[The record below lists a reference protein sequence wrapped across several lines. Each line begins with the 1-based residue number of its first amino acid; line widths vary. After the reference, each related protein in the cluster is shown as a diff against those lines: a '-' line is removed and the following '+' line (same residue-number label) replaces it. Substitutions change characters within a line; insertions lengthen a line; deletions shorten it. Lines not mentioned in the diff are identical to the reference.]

1 MAELVDF
8 ECSVHGFRVATF
20 ESAAV
25 TCGLEG
31 CQRSCSPPQWVRA
44 RQDSVRR
51 RASAGTWTGRPGPGG
66 HRTGRAT
73 AHQQQEPEAVVET
86 DSGPEPVR
94 PSQVPSNAS
103 PMMTRTTD
111 TRKTVHH
118 CQSPCRPLTGGITTG
133 TLAAVG
139 KRRLK
144 AGDPDQPFF
153 SEQEPSNQREP
164 VHFAVSRKI
173 RFPHAESGDPGPVP
187 AFQRRVPC
195 EWAESPGRYRTIHV
209 QKAQGVKPMAET
221 TTPCVNRQ
229 EPEAW
234 NERDPRGTSQRVGG
248 VARVLW
254 GLSTVRDRSLTGTD
268 QSGRFSG
275 ALATAAIFL
284 RHPLRRPPRTRQGRG
299 VQRHVAGGEA
309 GKRASCPR
317 LLSASLV
324 IRDGASSP
332 RGLPVD
338 QPVSSGLNR

>member
-144 AGDPDQPFF
+144 AGTLTSHFF
-153 SEQEPSNQREP
+153 LNRSRQIRE
-164 VHFAVSRKI
+164 SL
-173 RFPHAESGDPGPVP
+173 S
-187 AFQRRVPC
+187 
-195 EWAESPGRYRTIHV
+195 
-209 QKAQGVKPMAET
+209 
-221 TTPCVNRQ
+221 
-229 EPEAW
+229 
-234 NERDPRGTSQRVGG
+234 TSQLVGG
-248 VARVLW
+248 
-254 GLSTVRDRSLTGTD
+254 
-268 QSGRFSG
+268 SGF
-275 ALATAAIFL
+275 
-284 RHPLRRPPRTRQGRG
+284 RTRK
-299 VQRHVAGGEA
+299 AGTPV
-309 GKRASCPR
+309 R
-317 LLSASLV
+317 
-324 IRDGASSP
+324 SP
-332 RGLPVD
+332 L
-338 QPVSSGLNR
+338 SSGGCHANGRNHPAATGQSMSKKRKA